1 MHAPSLFLTIPTGR
15 EARWRLI
22 EQVLAQWYPPDAGR
36 DVPLGN
42 STPVSPSTSTRA
54 LQEWFAFVR
63 RQPGI
68 WGRQDVLFSAH
79 SYKLATDF
87 LIIGSENQSNAYWG
101 VRRTDLSLDDPPV
114 YVNLHADGQW
124 ISENSSVSEF
134 AVAWLAASIKWSG
147 HNRCWANGAATTSA
161 LRIATGRYPHLG
173 LRDWHWPE
181 FPTRFYGT
189 ADLLLEV
196 NGDDDNIWF
205 WLSTRT
211 KEAYREF
218 LSLVGDEAQWEASSD
233 EWPDGWVGSSSDGH

>member
-1 MHAPSLFLTIPTGR
+1 MDTSSPFLVIPPTC

-22 EQVLAQWYPPDAGR
+22 EDVLAQWFPAGAGSKVPSGTGPPA
-36 DVPLGN
+36 P
-42 STPVSPSTSTRA
+42 PETSCAA
-54 LQEWFAFVR
+54 LQEWFDVVR

-79 SYKLATDF
+79 SYNLATDF

-101 VRRTDLSLDDPPV
+101 VRRTELSLDDPPV
-114 YVNLHADGQW
+114 YLNLQADGQW
-124 ISENSSVSEF
+124 ILENSAVSEF
-134 AVAWLAASIKWSG
+134 AVTWLAASIKWSG
-147 HNRCWANGAATTSA
+147 HNLCWANGAATTSA
-161 LRIATGRYPHLG
+161 LRIATGRYSHLG

-218 LSLVGDEAQWEASSD
+218 LSLVGDEAQWEASSE
-233 EWPDGWVGSSSDGH
+233 EWPDGWVSSSSDAR